1 MVVNT
6 DKKDLQE
13 IVDLLDKKLDEKL
26 DTIKSQLD
34 ENTQILKAL
43 VHSLEVVGTGKNKVD
58 NDIDIENIKNDIKN
72 INENID
78 AIKTII
84 GRHQVDIKVLKG
96 R

>member
-1 MVVNT
+1 M
-6 DKKDLQE
+6 
-13 IVDLLDKKLDEKL
+13 DLLDRKLEQKLNEKL

-58 NDIDIENIKNDIKN
+58 NDIDIENIKNDIRD

-78 AIKTII
+78 AIKRII
-84 GRHQVDIKVLKG
+84 GIHEVDIKVLKK